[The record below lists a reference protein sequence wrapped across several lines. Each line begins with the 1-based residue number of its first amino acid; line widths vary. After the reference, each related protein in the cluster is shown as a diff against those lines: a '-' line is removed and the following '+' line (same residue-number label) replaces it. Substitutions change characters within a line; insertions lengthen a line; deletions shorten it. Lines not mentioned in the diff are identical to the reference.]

1 MFSEVVN
8 NMNLV
13 QPTPPPPELIKG
25 SLASGEGILCLG
37 LPRSGT
43 LSIVTALRQL
53 GYSHVHHGA
62 EQVFNSTNWE
72 ASIRA
77 SRACFPVWNRGGKQ
91 ESSPFSKADWDAFLG
106 HYQVV
111 SDFAGFYG
119 PHIAKVYPTAKVILV
134 QRPFESWYASFD
146 AAILQALFQ
155 PVRAFLFQRLI
166 APVTGITAF
175 TAHPYIVFGSF
186 RARNVDE
193 TRLNAR
199 AVYDEH
205 YAAVRKIVPPE
216 NLLELNLEDGWAP
229 LCDFLGKEIPDTPFP
244 HANDRKNMITM
255 VNMLCFLLTMK
266 SLWIILKSLLPI
278 VGVVFGY
285 WLSQRGITISGISQL
300 IKGM

>member
-1 MFSEVVN
+1 MD
-8 NMNLV
+8 
-13 QPTPPPPELIKG
+13 PIAPPPPPPELIKG

-43 LSIVTALRQL
+43 LSVVTALRQL

-62 EQVFNSTNWE
+62 EQVFNSANWS

-77 SRACFPVWNRGGKQ
+77 SRACFPVWNMAGRKD
-91 ESSPFSKADWDAFLG
+91 SSSFSKTDWDSFLG

-119 PHIAKVYPTAKVILV
+119 QHIAKVYPTAKVILV

-155 PVRAFLFQRLI
+155 PVRAFLFQWLI

-175 TAHPYIVFGSF
+175 AAHPYIVFGSF
-186 RARNVDE
+186 KARNAGE
-193 TRLNAR
+193 ARFNAR
-199 AVYDEH
+199 AVYEEH

-216 NLLELNLEDGWAP
+216 NLLEFKLEDGWAP
-229 LCDFLGKEIPDTPFP
+229 LCTFLGKEIPDAPFP
-244 HANDRKNMITM
+244 RVNDRKNMLSM
-255 VNMLCFLLTMK
+255 VNMLCFILSMK
-266 SLWIILKSLLPI
+266 SIWIIVKSITPV
-278 VGVVFGY
+278 VGVMFGY
-285 WLSQRGITISGISQL
+285 WLSQQGVTTSGILRFVQGNIFCL
-300 IKGM
+300 NL

>member
-1 MFSEVVN
+1 
-8 NMNLV
+8 MNPV
-13 QPTPPPPELIKG
+13 QPPPPPPELIKG

-43 LSIVTALRQL
+43 LSIVTALREL

-62 EQVFNSTNWE
+62 EQVFNSANWA

-77 SRACFPVWNRGGKQ
+77 SRACFPVWSAPDIRK
-91 ESSPFSKADWDAFLG
+91 SSPFTKADWDSFLG

-119 PHIAKVYPTAKVILV
+119 PHIAKIYPTAKVILV

-175 TAHPYIVFGSF
+175 AAHPYIVFGSF
-186 RARNVDE
+186 KARTVDE
-193 TRLNAR
+193 VRHNAR
-199 AVYDEH
+199 AVYEDH
-205 YAAVRKIVPPE
+205 YAVIRKIIPPE
-216 NLLELNLEDGWAP
+216 NLLELKLEDGWAP
-229 LCDFLGKEIPDTPFP
+229 LCTFLGKEIPDVPFP
-244 HANDRKNMITM
+244 HVNDRKNMLSM
-255 VNMLCFLLTMK
+255 VNMLCFLLTIK
-266 SLWIILKSLLPI
+266 SLWIILKSSLPI
-278 VGVVFGY
+278 LGVIFGY
-285 WLSQRGITISGISQL
+285 WLSQQGITISGTFHSIKNL
-300 IKGM
+300 IHT

>member
-1 MFSEVVN
+1 
-8 NMNLV
+8 MNLV
-13 QPTPPPPELIKG
+13 QPTLPPPELIKG
-25 SLASGEGILCLG
+25 SIASGEGILCLG

-43 LSIVTALRQL
+43 LSIVTTHQQL
-53 GYSHVHHGA
+53 GFSHVHHGA

-72 ASIRA
+72 ASIR
-77 SRACFPVWNRGGKQ
+77 
-91 ESSPFSKADWDAFLG
+91 

-119 PHIAKVYPTAKVILV
+119 PHIGKIYPTAKVILV
-134 QRPFESWYASFD
+134 QRSFESWYASFD
-146 AAILQALFQ
+146 AVILQALFQ
-155 PVRAFLFQRLI
+155 PVRAFLFPRLI

-229 LCDFLGKEIPDTPFP
+229 LCNFLEKEIPDTSFP
-244 HANDRKNMITM
+244 QVKDRKNMLSM
-255 VNMLCFLLTMK
+255 VNMLCFLLTME
-266 SLWIILKSLLPI
+266 SLWIILKSLLRI
-278 VGVVFGY
+278 VGTGFY
-285 WLSQRGITISGISQL
+285 NEA
-300 IKGM
+300 

>member
-1 MFSEVVN
+1 
-8 NMNLV
+8 MNPV

-62 EQVFNSTNWE
+62 EQVFDSTNWE

-77 SRACFPVWNRGGKQ
+77 SRACFPVWNVGGNQ
-91 ESSPFSKADWDAFLG
+91 GSSSFSKADWDAFLG

-119 PHIAKVYPTAKVILV
+119 SHIAKVYPTAKVILV
-134 QRPFESWYASFD
+134 QRPFESWYAS
-146 AAILQALFQ
+146 LMPQYYRHSSNQ
-155 PVRAFLFQRLI
+155 SRLI

-186 RARNVDE
+186 KAHNVDE

-229 LCDFLGKEIPDTPFP
+229 LCNFLGKEIPDTPFP
-244 HANDRKNMITM
+244 HVNDRKNM
-255 VNMLCFLLTMK
+255 LTMCLDIGFRSK
-266 SLWIILKSLLPI
+266 ASQFPA
-278 VGVVFGY
+278 Y
-285 WLSQRGITISGISQL
+285 LS
-300 IKGM
+300 